1 MADTIPTKAKPS
13 GEMERFAVAARK
25 GGLAADARR
34 LRTIS
39 LTTPAIAAGFDFAA
53 KLH

>member
-1 MADTIPTKAKPS
+1 MTDTIPAQAKPS

-25 GGLAADARR
+25 VGLAAEAYR
-34 LRTIS
+34 LRTSS
-39 LTTPAIAAGFDFAA
+39 LTTSAIAAGFDLAA